1 MMIELRTIDT
11 PRLPVQVLQGGE
23 GADLVLLHD
32 AGGITAEH
40 PFLNGLSQHFRVHAP
55 LLPGYGDSQEAP
67 HIRDM
72 LDVTLHTF
80 DVVEA
85 LGLRRPT
92 LVGCSLGGMIAAEMA
107 AIAPHEV
114 ERLVLVDPAGLWLD
128 THPMPDVF
136 SMMPFELPQVLFHD
150 PELGARLLTGG
161 INMDDPDFLIP
172 FLVNNAR
179 TFGMAGKFL
188 FPIPDRGLKDRLYR
202 ITARTRIIWG
212 ASDKLIPPPYGEAF
226 KAGVRNSDLVV
237 IPKAGHVPHLEQTE
251 ATIRAVIDF

>member
-11 PRLPVQVLQGGE
+11 PRLPVRVLQGGT
-23 GADLVLLHD
+23 GADVVLLHD

-40 PFLNGLSQHFRVHAP
+40 PFLQTLTQHFRVHAP
-55 LLPGYGDSQEAP
+55 LLPGYGDSDEAP

-85 LGLRRPT
+85 LGLHRPT

-107 AIAPHEV
+107 AIAPNEV
-114 ERLVLVDPAGLWLD
+114 ERLVLIDPAGLWLD
-128 THPMPDVF
+128 AHPMPDVF
-136 SMMPFELPQVLFHD
+136 SMMPFELPAALFND
-150 PELGARLLTGG
+150 VELGARLLTGG
-161 INMDDPDFLIP
+161 IDMDNPDFLIP
-172 FLVNNAR
+172 FLVNYAR

-202 ITARTRIIWG
+202 IKARTRIIWG
-212 ASDKLIPPPYGEAF
+212 ESDKLIAPVYGEAF
-226 KAGVRNSDLVV
+226 KAGIRNADLVV
-237 IPKAGHVPHLEQTE
+237 IAKAGHVPHLEQTE
-251 ATIRAVIDF
+251 ATVRAVVDF

>member
-1 MMIELRTIDT
+1 MMIELRTITT
-11 PRLPVQVLQGGE
+11 PRIPVRVLQGGE

-40 PFLNGLSQHFRVHAP
+40 PFLNSLAQHFRVHAP
-55 LLPGYGDSQEAP
+55 LLPGYGDSEEAP

-72 LDVTLHTF
+72 LDITLHTS
-80 DVVEA
+80 DVIEA
-85 LGLRRPT
+85 LGLRRPM

-114 ERLVLVDPAGLWLD
+114 ERLVLIDPAGLWLD
-128 THPMPDVF
+128 DHPMPDVF
-136 SMMPFELPQVLFHD
+136 SMLPYELPPMLFHD
-150 PELGARLLTGG
+150 AELGAKLLTGG

-172 FLVNNAR
+172 FLVNHAR

-212 ASDKLIPPPYGEAF
+212 ESDKLIVPIYGEAF
-226 KAGVRNSDLVV
+226 RAGIRNAELTI

-251 ATIRAVIDF
+251 ATVRAIIDF

>member
-1 MMIELRTIDT
+1 MMIELRTVNT
-11 PRLPVQVLQGGE
+11 PHLPIQVLQGGE

-161 INMDDPDFLIP
+161 S
-172 FLVNNAR
+172 
-179 TFGMAGKFL
+179 
-188 FPIPDRGLKDRLYR
+188 
-202 ITARTRIIWG
+202 IW
-212 ASDKLIPPPYGEAF
+212 
-226 KAGVRNSDLVV
+226 
-237 IPKAGHVPHLEQTE
+237 
-251 ATIRAVIDF
+251 TIRTS